1 LQLKALLKREIGIN
15 TAWRKKMNDQSDL
28 HGQDN
33 APKRSLSR
41 AASSTEPGAERRSRG
56 RRLLNLLRRGEHGS
70 SLVETALVLSLVV
83 LPLTTGILVFGV
95 AMNNY
100 LELTNAVSLG
110 ARAMALNGGITLDPC
125 AVAVNAIEAAA
136 PALNPANL
144 TFSFTLNGN
153 AESGTSCSASTVT
166 TAPASYLA
174 SGTQASVTVT
184 YPLNLSIFGT
194 RFSASNQVLQATST
208 ELVQ

>member
-1 LQLKALLKREIGIN
+1 MEKLESTLHGGR
-15 TAWRKKMNDQSDL
+15 KMNDQTDL
-28 HGQDN
+28 HGQNN
-33 APKRSLSR
+33 APKRSLIR
-41 AASSTEPGAERRSRG
+41 AATSTEPGVETRPRG
-56 RRLLNLLRRGEHGS
+56 WRLFNLFRRGEHGS

-83 LPLTTGILVFGV
+83 LPLTTGVLVFGV

-100 LELTNAVSLG
+100 LQLTNAVSLG

-136 PALNPANL
+136 PALDPTKL
-144 TFSFTLNGN
+144 TFSFTLSGN
-153 AESGTSCSASTVT
+153 PESGTSCSASSVNN
-166 TAPASYLA
+166 APASYLA
-174 SGTQASVTVT
+174 SGSQASVTAT

-194 RFSASNQVLQATST
+194 KFSASNQVLQATST

>member
-1 LQLKALLKREIGIN
+1 
-15 TAWRKKMNDQSDL
+15 MYDQTDS

-41 AASSTEPGAERRSRG
+41 AAIPTEAGVGARPRAW
-56 RRLLNLLRRGEHGS
+56 RLFKLFRRGEQGS
-70 SLVETALVLSLVV
+70 SLIETALVLSLVV

-100 LELTNAVSLG
+100 LQLTNAVSIG
-110 ARAMALNGGITLDPC
+110 ARAMSLNGGITTDPC

-136 PALNPANL
+136 PALDPTKM

-153 AESGTSCSASTVT
+153 PESGTSCSASSVSS
-166 TAPASYLA
+166 APASYLA
-174 SGTQASVTVT
+174 AGTQASVTAT
-184 YPLNLSIFGT
+184 YPLNLSIFGKK
-194 RFSASNQVLQATST
+194 FSASNQVLQATST

>member
-1 LQLKALLKREIGIN
+1 
-15 TAWRKKMNDQSDL
+15 MNDQIDL

-33 APKRSLSR
+33 APKRNSSR
-41 AASSTEPGAERRSRG
+41 AATSTVPGVERKSRG
-56 RRLLNLLRRGEHGS
+56 LRRLNLLRRGEQGR

-100 LELTNAVSLG
+100 LQLTNAVSIG
-110 ARAMALNGGITLDPC
+110 ARAMSLNGGITLDPC

-136 PALNPANL
+136 PALTPSKM

-153 AESGTSCSASTVT
+153 PESGTSCAASSVT
-166 TAPASYLA
+166 NAPASYLA
-174 SGTQASVTVT
+174 AGTQASVTAT
-184 YPLNLSIFGT
+184 YPLNLSIFGKK
-194 RFSASNQVLQATST
+194 FSASNQVLQATST